1 MKFSAKMRVKIYAFV
16 VMIIIFAQLAAACS
30 SDPSDLP
37 DATGPGEKP
46 FSEEVLLNGYLFEL
60 ELALTPSR
68 RAIGLMGR
76 RSLPDDRGMIFVYP
90 DSEPY
95 PRVLNF
101 WMKGCLIPI
110 DVIFLDREGIITAI
124 HQMEVPSPDT
134 PDQELVAYSSERPAQ
149 FAIELKGG
157 RAAEIGLA
165 VGDRIILRTDY
176 LLGLAE

>member
-1 MKFSAKMRVKIYAFV
+1 MKFSTKMRIKGYAFL
-16 VMIIIFAQLAAACS
+16 VMITLFVQLAAACS
-30 SDPSDLP
+30 PDPADP
-37 DATGPGEKP
+37 ANAGEPGEKP
-46 FSEEVLLNGYLFEL
+46 FSEEVTINDQLFEL
-60 ELALTPSR
+60 ELALTPAR

-76 RSLPDDRGMIFVYP
+76 RSLPDDRGMLFVYP
-90 DSEPY
+90 AAEPY

-110 DVIFLDREGIITAI
+110 DVIFLDREGVITAI

-134 PDQELVAYSSERPAQ
+134 PDQELVVYSSERPAQ

-157 RAAEIGLA
+157 RAAEVGLA

-176 LLGLAE
+176 LLDLAE